1 MRRRCDC
8 RQYGGGCDDGFHW
21 FTYLVVERGNPPN
34 SARSESAWQITKR
47 VDVGGLAGASLG

>member
-21 FTYLVVERGNPPN
+21 FTNLVVERGNPLN
-34 SARSESAWQITKR
+34 SARSESA
-47 VDVGGLAGASLG
+47 